1 MPSLPSDQVI
11 PRYETLRADILAA
24 QPCLDHGWGL
34 FLHRGMLAWSQ
45 SHNPQAGGPPRPS
58 RELGKHPLPAGLN
71 RSATIAELSNTVTAS
86 ASASNPGSTSQ
97 SPSAQAICVDL
108 EPPFQDHYLI

>member
-34 FLHRGMLAWSQ
+34 FLYRGMLAWSQ

-58 RELGKHPLPAGLN
+58 RDLGNRPLPEGLN
-71 RSATIAELSNTVTAS
+71 RSVIQVLAGMVLQVQQEIAY
-86 ASASNPGSTSQ
+86 G
-97 SPSAQAICVDL
+97 D
-108 EPPFQDHYLI
+108 